1 MAKKLEK
8 KVSAESQDDLEI
20 LHPERT
26 LTIAG
31 EKITVR
37 EYGFVEGLRLRP
49 LAAPFLKALHQVMGS
64 GATLSLEAVLD
75 IIAEHH
81 EIILQLM
88 AVAIDCD
95 ENWLHGLND
104 PDGNLLLMTW
114 WAVTG
119 PFFLRSVQQRRIAE
133 LVASRAQKPVP
144 AGEIST
150 PP

>member
-8 KVSAESQDDLEI
+8 KETAESQDDLEI

-26 LTIAG
+26 LNIAG

-37 EYGFVEGLRLRP
+37 EYGFVEGLRLRS
-49 LAAPFLKALHQVMGS
+49 LSAPFLKALHQVMS
-64 GATLSLEAVLD
+64 SSQELSLEAVLD
-75 IIAEHH
+75 IIADHH
-81 EIILQLM
+81 EITLQLM
-88 AVAIDCD
+88 AVAIDR
-95 ENWLHGLND
+95 EVEWLHSLND
-104 PDGNLLLMTW
+104 TEGNLLMMTW

-133 LVASRAQKPVP
+133 LVADRAQKTAP
-144 AGEIST
+144 AGETST

>member
-8 KVSAESQDDLEI
+8 KASAESQDDLEI

-31 EKITVR
+31 EVITVR
-37 EYGFVEGLRLRP
+37 EYGFVEGLRLRS
-49 LAAPFLKALHQVMGS
+49 LAAPFLKALHQVMGN
-64 GATLSLEAVLD
+64 GAALSLEAVLD

-81 EIILQLM
+81 EITLQLM
-88 AVAIDCD
+88 AIAIDRD
-95 ENWLHGLND
+95 NDWLHDLND
-104 PDGNLLLMTW
+104 PDGNRLLMTW

-133 LVASRAQKPVP
+133 LVASRAQKTVP
-144 AGEIST
+144 AGETST